1 MANTLNANQ
10 WVQVMIDGKLVT
22 MRMYDLDTILEGQA
36 EDSSVENFY
45 LAMSEEGAK

>member
-10 WVQVMIDGKLVT
+10 WVQAMIDGKLVT

-36 EDSSVENFY
+36 EDASVEDFY
-45 LAMSEEGAK
+45 FSRNESEKN